1 MIMPKEDPINPK
13 NAVNYAVWQSAC
25 KQYQLSSANES
36 NESDSVSLFEQVLF
50 PSQKWYI

>member
-13 NAVNYAVWQSAC
+13 KPKNVVNYAVWQSAC
-25 KQYQLSSANES
+25 KQYQPSSANES

-50 PSQKWYI
+50 PSQK